1 VHDLLELVQ
10 MDGLAHR
17 YPAQLSGGQRQRIAL
32 ARALAIEPKVLL
44 LDEPFGALDARVRQ
58 ELRRWLRRLHA
69 EIQLTSAF
77 VTHDV
82 DEALEVA
89 DRVVVLNHGRI
100 EQVGAPQEI
109 YEAPANAFVYHFL
122 GSVNTFHG
130 RVDRGLARV
139 DEFLTEAPELAQVSE
154 GRAIGYARPHEIEIE
169 RQPGGHPAVEARV
182 RHILPIGPLVR
193 VELERP
199 GRGAIEAELTQER
212 SRALALRVGDF
223 VFVRPRTLRVYVNSP
238 SQQEESP

>member
-69 EIQLTSAF
+69 DIQLTSAF

-139 DEFLTEAPELAQVSE
+139 DEFLAEAPELPRSR
-154 GRAIGYARPHEIEIE
+154 RAGPSATRGPT
-169 RQPGGHPAVEARV
+169 RSRSSASPGGTRLW
-182 RHILPIGPLVR
+182 R
-193 VELERP
+193 
-199 GRGAIEAELTQER
+199 
-212 SRALALRVGDF
+212 RASATF
-223 VFVRPRTLRVYVNSP
+223 SP
-238 SQQEESP
+238 SAPSSAWSWNAPAGVPSRPS

>member
-169 RQPGGHPAVEARV
+169 RQAGGHPAVEARV
-182 RHILPIGPLVR
+182 RRILPIGSLVR

-199 GRGAIEAELTQER
+199 GRDAIEAELTQER
-212 SRALALRVGDF
+212 SRALALRVGDRARQPDR
-223 VFVRPRTLRVYVNSP
+223 RPDQAR
-238 SQQEESP
+238 